1 MNTLHADLMSVLEW
15 AEEEERPINEMH
27 EAFLDGVDVVAQK
40 LRAVCEDHGIVVFD
54 VV

>member
-15 AEEEERPINEMH
+15 AEEEEPILDEMH
-27 EAFLDGVDVVAQK
+27 EAFLEGVDVVAQK

>member
-15 AEEEERPINEMH
+15 A
-27 EAFLDGVDVVAQK
+27 VAQK